1 MIVTI
6 TGGFGYLGGELLK
19 LLDTDNSIKRIN
31 VIDKGI
37 YGVTHLSSLLNKKIN
52 IYINDIRD
60 TSAIKSVIASSDV
73 VVHLA
78 SLVGAPLVD
87 RKPIEAYDTN
97 ILGTKCIA
105 DLISSS
111 QRFIFASTGSS
122 YGKVDGICTEDK
134 TKISP
139 LSSYGRHKVDGENIV
154 REKNAISLRFATVYG
169 LSFRTRDDLYIH
181 SMIQKAIIDRSVVLY
196 QGYASRTF
204 MHVTDAA
211 KAVRHFIK
219 MSDVPH
225 NVFNVGDP
233 ALSYTKREICDLIS
247 DYTPFK
253 VVEDAYATDIDQRDY
268 AVCYDRIM
276 KTGFS
281 CDKLLNS
288 QMEAII
294 NYYKARFNSGY
305 LNG

>member
-6 TGGFGYLGGELLK
+6 TGGLGYLGGELVS
-19 LLDTDNSIKRIN
+19 LLAKDDSVKRIN
-31 VIDKGI
+31 IIDKGV
-37 YGVTHLSSLLNKKIN
+37 YGVTHFSSLFSEKVNL
-52 IYINDIRD
+52 YIEDIRD
-60 TSAIKSVIASSDV
+60 TAAIKSIISSSDV

-87 RKPIEAYDTN
+87 RKPIEAYETN
-97 ILGTKCIA
+97 IAGTRCIT
-105 DLISSS
+105 DLVSTS

-122 YGKVDGICTEDK
+122 YGKVEGICTEDK

-139 LSSYGRHKVDGENIV
+139 LSSYGKHKAEGEDIT
-154 REKNAISLRFATVYG
+154 REKNAIALRFATVYG

-196 QGYASRTF
+196 QGHASRTF
-204 MHVTDAA
+204 MHVSDAA
-211 KAVRHFIK
+211 RAVRHVIK

-233 ALSYTKREICDLIS
+233 ALAYTKREICDLVS
-247 DYTPFK
+247 EYTPFEI
-253 VVEDAYATDIDQRDY
+253 VENSFGVDIDQRDY
-268 AVCYDRIM
+268 AVSYDRIM

-281 CDKLLNS
+281 CEKVLDS
-288 QMEAII
+288 QIEMIM
-294 NYYKARFNSGY
+294 NYYKSRFNSGY

>member
-6 TGGFGYLGGELLK
+6 TGGLGYLGGELVT
-19 LLDTDNSIKRIN
+19 LLADDDSVKRIN
-31 VIDKGI
+31 IIDKGL
-37 YGVTHLSSLLNKKIN
+37 YGVSHLSSVLNRKIN
-52 IYINDIRD
+52 LYIKDIRD
-60 TSAIKSVIASSDV
+60 VGAIKSVIDSSDV

-87 RKPIEAYDTN
+87 RKPVEAYETN
-97 ILGTKCIA
+97 IVGTKSIT

-122 YGKVDGICTEDK
+122 YGKVDGICMEDR

-139 LSSYGRHKVDGENIV
+139 LSSYGKNKAEGEDIT
-154 REKNAISLRFATVYG
+154 REKNAIALRFATVYG

-196 QGYASRTF
+196 QGHASRTF
-204 MHVTDAA
+204 MHVSDAA
-211 KAVRHFIK
+211 RAVVHVIK
-219 MSDVPH
+219 MSEVPH

-233 ALSYTKREICDLIS
+233 ALAYTKREICDLVS
-247 DYTPFK
+247 EYTPFEI
-253 VVEDAYATDIDQRDY
+253 VENSFGVDIDQRDY
-268 AVCYDRIM
+268 AVSYDRIM

-281 CDKLLNS
+281 CKKALDS
-288 QMEAII
+288 QIEVIM

>member
-6 TGGFGYLGGELLK
+6 TGGLGYLGGELVS
-19 LLDTDNSIKRIN
+19 LLAADASVKRIN
-31 VIDKGI
+31 IIDKGL
-37 YGVTHLSSLLNKKIN
+37 YGVTHLSSVLSGKIN
-52 IYINDIRD
+52 LYIKDIRD
-60 TSAIKSVIASSDV
+60 VSAIAPVITSSDV

-87 RKPIEAYDTN
+87 RKPVEAYETN
-97 ILGTKCIA
+97 IVGTKCIT

-122 YGKVDGICTEDK
+122 YGKVDGICTEDR

-139 LSSYGRHKVDGENIV
+139 LSSYGKHKAEGEIIV

-181 SMIQKAIIDRSVVLY
+181 SMIQKALIDRSVVLY
-196 QGYASRTF
+196 QGDASRTF
-204 MHVTDAA
+204 MHVSDAA

-225 NVFNVGDP
+225 DVFNVGDP
-233 ALSYTKREICDLIS
+233 ALSYTKREICNLIA
-247 DYTPFK
+247 DYTPFTI
-253 VVEDAYATDIDQRDY
+253 VEDSYAADVDQRDY
-268 AVCYDRIM
+268 AVSYDRIM
-276 KTGFS
+276 ETGFN
-281 CDKLLNS
+281 CEKVLNS
-288 QMEAII
+288 QVEVIMD
-294 NYYKARFNSGY
+294 YYKARFDSGY

>member
-6 TGGFGYLGGELLK
+6 TGGFGYLGGELVS
-19 LLDTDNSIKRIN
+19 LLAADDSIKRIN
-31 VIDKGI
+31 IIDKGL
-37 YGVTHLSSLLNKKIN
+37 YGMTHLSSLLNEKIN
-52 IYINDIRD
+52 LYIKDIRD
-60 TSAIKSVIASSDV
+60 TGAIKSVIATSDV

-87 RKPIEAYDTN
+87 RKPVEAYDTN
-97 ILGTKCIA
+97 ILGTQCIT
-105 DLISSS
+105 DLISPS
-111 QRFIFASTGSS
+111 QRLIFASTGSS

-139 LSSYGRHKVDGENIV
+139 LSSYGRHKADGESIV
-154 REKNAISLRFATVYG
+154 CEKNAISLRFATVYG

-181 SMIQKAIIDRSVVLY
+181 SMIQKALIDSSVVLY

-211 KAVRHFIK
+211 RAVRHFIK
-219 MSDVPH
+219 MTDVPH

-247 DYTPFK
+247 DYTPFTI
-253 VVEDAYATDIDQRDY
+253 VEDSYATDPDQRDY
-268 AVCYDRIM
+268 TVSYDRII

-281 CDKLLNS
+281 CEKVLNS
-288 QMEAII
+288 QVEVIM